1 MIQPHWEQESSLN
14 SEHILQMLCLF
25 KISRSLHFCRP
36 DVSASVFT
44 DEIKSLSF
52 CLTMEALHGN
62 IGVSSKSSLTLM
74 IVSQFVHLK
83 TPLSIGKKLQN
94 IKAIHLE

>member
-1 MIQPHWEQESSLN
+1 
-14 SEHILQMLCLF
+14 
-25 KISRSLHFCRP
+25 
-36 DVSASVFT
+36 
-44 DEIKSLSF
+44 
-52 CLTMEALHGN
+52 
-62 IGVSSKSSLTLM
+62 M